1 MTRPEIDPGLITA
14 AQEGCQVAFGGLVKA
29 TYDDTYSLALRLTG
43 NPSDAEDVAQDTY
56 LRAFTYLGRF
66 RGDAHVRTWLHRI
79 TVNCASNVTAK
90 RGRVRRHE
98 ESASDVALSGPPAD
112 STTDPAEQATADDL
126 RTRLLAA
133 VEALPPKLRDVV
145 VLRDVTGLPHE
156 AIADRLGI
164 SETAAKVRLHRAR
177 LRLREQLFGDE
188 LPGGSRSAPGA
199 DQRAGRRSASASAS
213 ASASP
218 AGRGDA
224 RDRRP
229 TRGGPDA
236 ETLPAVVGQ

>member
-14 AQEGCQVAFGGLVKA
+14 AREGCQVAFGGLVKA

-56 LRAFTYLGRF
+56 LRAFKYLGRF

-112 STTDPAEQATADDL
+112 ATTDPAEQATAGDL

-145 VLRDVTGLPHE
+145 VLRDVTGLSHE

-177 LRLREQLFGDE
+177 QRLREQLFGDE
-188 LPGGSRSAPGA
+188 LRRVFPDGSPARNGGGGDQARSRSA
-199 DQRAGRRSASASAS
+199 
-213 ASASP
+213 SP
-218 AGRGDA
+218 VGGQ
-224 RDRRP
+224 DRR
-229 TRGGPDA
+229 RGHPGPDSEA
-236 ETLPAVVGQ
+236 LPSAVGQ